1 MVFNFAS
8 KTNLSSILITLIV
21 ASVSY
26 SASAADAIEE
36 IVVTALKRNSTLQ
49 DTPIAISA
57 LTNQKLER
65 VGADD
70 FSDIVGSVPGLT
82 LRDNGPSQTRP
93 IIRGIA
99 SPGEAQVGVYFDNSL
114 TTAAPGTTNS
124 AGERSPELKPFDL
137 ERVEVLKGP
146 QGTLY
151 GGGSMG
157 GTIRFITNKPNA
169 EEFEG
174 KISVEGSSVRHG
186 DEGFQISAMANVPII
201 KDQLAVRVVAYKRDD
216 PGFID
221 NVTLGRNND
230 NDVDAEGGRV
240 ALRWTPTEN
249 FTATGTIYYQDLKV
263 GSGFHIN
270 PTLGDRPQTDA
281 PSREPYE
288 EEQVTY
294 NLNLEYDFGWA
305 NALYSYSWFDRNAVF
320 RFHNGFTGFP
330 FPPLLSTQP
339 DPLQA
344 VTHEFRLSSSGDNVI
359 DWTAGLFYSD
369 RNSFVDS
376 RVNYITAA
384 GEPTENIF
392 LFKRHVNASL
402 LQKAVF
408 GEATWHVT
416 DKLAITGGFRYYDI
430 QNGSDVVND
439 VGVPGQ
445 FIGAP
450 PNGVP
455 VGTPGNPIPFFNNLT
470 RGAEDGVIFKAH
482 AAYDYSDDILLYA
495 SFSQGY
501 RPGGANQNSSSIAIT
516 DPLAAGTP
524 ESFKSDSLDSF
535 EIGVHSQWMD
545 GRVTLNGAVYYIDWK
560 DIILGARSPTGLFA
574 LNLNADK
581 AEVLGFEVE
590 GIFELADD
598 LRLTTAL
605 SYVNAELGANAPI
618 NIAGGNSRSGLDGD
632 RIPNVP
638 EFTANAS
645 LEYGRDLPWFG
656 GVRGFGY
663 VNVDYTGANFSD
675 FNPFL
680 IDIPTLTP
688 TTVVN
693 DQYARQGDYAI
704 VDLRF
709 GLEADEWNAAVYVE
723 NVFDERAITNVFV
736 GAPFRPTPGQNF
748 IERPRTVGISFS
760 RDF

>member
-1 MVFNFAS
+1 MRKIS
-8 KTNLSSILITLIV
+8 TLITKTSISIFTIV
-21 ASVSY
+21 FSLALSTGV
-26 SASAADAIEE
+26 SAAKEIEE
-36 IVVTALKRNSTLQ
+36 ITVTALKRNSTLQ

-57 LTNQKLER
+57 LTTTKLER

-70 FSDIVGSVPGLT
+70 FSDFVGSVPGLT

-93 IIRGIA
+93 IIRGIS
-99 SPGEAQVGVYFDNSL
+99 SPGEPQVGVYFDNSL
-114 TTAAPGTTNS
+114 ATGAPGTGNN
-124 AGERSPELKPFDL
+124 AGLRSPELKPFDL

-186 DEGFQISAMANVPII
+186 DEGFQISAMVNVPII

-230 NDVDAEGGRV
+230 NDVSAEGGRV
-240 ALRWTPTEN
+240 ALRWTPTDK

-281 PSREPYE
+281 PSREPYD

-294 NLNLEYDFGWA
+294 NLQLQYDFGWA
-305 NALYSYSWFDRNAVF
+305 EALYSYSWFDRNAVF

-344 VTHEFRLSSSGDNVI
+344 VTHEFRLSSRGDNMV
-359 DWTAGLFYSD
+359 DWTAGVFYSD

-376 RVNYITAA
+376 QVNYITAA
-384 GEPTENIF
+384 GEPTTGLF

-416 DKLAITGGFRYYDI
+416 DKFSVTGGFRYYDI
-430 QNGSDVVND
+430 NNGSDVVND
-439 VGVPGQ
+439 INIPGVGLPVGVPGV
-445 FIGAP
+445 
-450 PNGVP
+450 NL
-455 VGTPGNPIPFFNNLT
+455 PFQVNQT

-482 AAYDYSDDILLYA
+482 AAYDYNDDMLFYA

-501 RPGGANQNSSSIAIT
+501 RPGGANQNTSSSQLADPGIT
-516 DPLAAGTP
+516 GAP
-524 ESFKSDSLDSF
+524 ESFKSDNLDSF

-545 GRVTLNGAVYYIDWK
+545 GRVTLNGAFYYIKWD
-560 DIILGARSPTGLFA
+560 DIILGARSPTGLFGF
-574 LNLNADK
+574 LLNADK
-581 AEVLGFEVE
+581 AEVKGFELE
-590 GIFELADD
+590 GIFELAED

-605 SYVNAELGANAPI
+605 SYVNAELASNGPVNRARV
-618 NIAGGNSRSGLDGD
+618 GGVTYSRSGVDGD
-632 RIPNVP
+632 SVPNVP
-638 EFTANAS
+638 EFTINAS

-656 GVRGFGY
+656 GVRGYGY
-663 VNVDYTGANFSD
+663 LNVDYTGENFSD

-680 IDIPTLTP
+680 IDVNTLTP

-704 VDLRF
+704 VDMRI
-709 GLEADEWNAAVYVE
+709 GIEGDDWNAAIYAE
-723 NVFDERAITNVFV
+723 NVLDKRAITNVFV
-736 GAPFRPTPGQNF
+736 GSPFRPTPGQNF

-760 RDF
+760 KDF